1 MKELYKAF
9 TRFLDRQPDGYSHNI
24 SNYTVSCY
32 RDSHNRTPKGLA
44 KRTYKVERGINTL
57 ISGSWQKCVKWLDEH

>member
-9 TRFLDRQPDGYSHNI
+9 ARFLDRQPDGYSHNI

-57 ISGSWQKCVKWLDEH
+57 ISGSWQKCVKWLDEN